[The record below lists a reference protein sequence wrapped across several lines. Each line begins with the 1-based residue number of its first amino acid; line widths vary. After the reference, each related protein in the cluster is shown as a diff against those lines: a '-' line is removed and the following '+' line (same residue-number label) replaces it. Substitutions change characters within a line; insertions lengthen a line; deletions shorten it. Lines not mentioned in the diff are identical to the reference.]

1 MVCLKETIKIE
12 AILLHLKKNNSELLL
27 KTTLSNSILTAV
39 IESHGAELISLKNK
53 RNEEYIWEGNP
64 EFWGKHSPVL
74 FPIVGTLK
82 NNEYRYQNKSYSM
95 SRHGFARDME
105 FKIKTQSEGQVVYSL
120 TANQATK
127 ALYPFDF
134 ELEICYTLDEKTLTV
149 SYTVINNSSV
159 RLPFSI
165 GGHPAFALREAF
177 ENYALAFEKTE
188 SLVSYPLENGLLSNT
203 EVLIPTKQNLLPLSY
218 SLFENDALVFKQLQS
233 IKITLF
239 ENQKPR
245 LHFHFEDFK
254 NFGIWTKN
262 KAPFICLEPW
272 LGYSDTISTS
282 GNLEEKEGIQFAAPE
297 SSNQFVFKIEI
308 V

>member
-1 MVCLKETIKIE
+1 M
-12 AILLHLKKNNSELLL
+12 

-39 IESHGAELISLKNK
+39 LDAQGAELISLKNK
-53 RNEEYIWEGNP
+53 HNEEYIWEGNP

-82 NNEYRYQNKSYSM
+82 NNEYWYQNQSYSM

-105 FKIKTQSEGQVVYSL
+105 FKIKTQSEAQVVYSL
-120 TANQATK
+120 TANQTTK
-127 ALYPFDF
+127 VMYPFDF
-134 ELEICYTLDEKTLTV
+134 ELEIWYTLDEKTLTI
-149 SYTVINNSSV
+149 SYRIINNSKV

-165 GGHPAFALREAF
+165 GGHPAFALPEAF
-177 ENYALAFEKTE
+177 EKYTLAFEKAE
-188 SLVSYPLENGLLSNT
+188 ALVSYPLENDLLSNT
-203 EVLIPTKQNLLPLSY
+203 EVLIPSNQNLLPLSY
-218 SLFENDALVFKQLQS
+218 SLFEKDALVFKQLQS
-233 IKITLF
+233 KRITLL

-282 GNLEEKEGIQFAAPE
+282 GNLEQKEGIQVAAPE
-297 SSNQFVFKIEI
+297 SANQYEFKIEI